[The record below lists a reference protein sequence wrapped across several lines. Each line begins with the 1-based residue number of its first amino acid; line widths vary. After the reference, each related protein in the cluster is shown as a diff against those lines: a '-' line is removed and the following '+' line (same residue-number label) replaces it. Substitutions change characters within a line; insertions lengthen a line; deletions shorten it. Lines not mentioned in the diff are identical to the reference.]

1 MGTMKNY
8 KQLIKELP
16 SRTVVF
22 AFGRFN
28 PPTTGHELLVQAVKV
43 LAAKRKA
50 DHVIYAS
57 RSQDAKKNPLTV
69 EKKVQYLRLM
79 FPKTNFMAAND
90 HVRTFI
96 EAAKQLNTSYKNIIM
111 VAGSDRV
118 PEFKRLL
125 QTYNGKEFHFDT
137 IEVISAGDRDPDAD
151 DASGMSASKMR
162 AIAIKGNYA
171 EFKRGLPSIVRD
183 IDGKRLMNDIRHGMG
198 LEPIKEQL
206 KLVKDNIREQYY
218 NGNIFNVGDIVE
230 SDGNQYTIAK
240 RGTNHL
246 LLKEASGKLTS
257 KWITDVTLVE
267 SAEMNEDLTDK
278 TLKTNDKIK
287 VARIIATML
296 GNEDAETSGS
306 PDVLVN
312 NALRKA
318 KNKALNPEAI
328 SIIGKMVALASEVGI
343 KVDHNNLPSKLKE
356 DAIDVA
362 KKQQMIATLT
372 AKQAKEKEKL
382 LHDQKKEKEDLRS
395 KGVNEDSPAVDKNS
409 KFNIAKSIMRP
420 ADYLKSLGMQKDDP
434 SDIAS
439 GPATKETESD
449 IDAIVG
455 DDSTP
460 DKAIMGLMHPHANF
474 ADVDHNLRRRK
485 VKYHLGEG
493 NGYDDNRTGFAKK
506 PREDDEGHAPTKFK
520 AKSTMDRPHTVHID
534 GKPWKKFSNGHQAH
548 AAAKTLT
555 AKGKKATAIAH
566 FKEHIEEARMTAA
579 MKLQKAFQREQEKVA
594 SERKAGEEL
603 LKKPVKEEAE
613 VIDESMTDSWKRVQ
627 SMDKGSVTGGKHEV
641 KKRLAYLNAV
651 HDHHKKFGNDTHKVK
666 KEIESINRSRI
677 AEETVECHDESED
690 TSANPMDAYNDQNE
704 IDVMTDADLEDIV
717 SSISDDDIVDDYDDS
732 ELALIDSETGE
743 ELPES
748 EEEKELDESSLM
760 EVLSRQERMKAKF
773 RMRKSAA
780 KRERATQLALKRHSS
795 NETINKRARRL
806 AIKAM
811 KKRMLRGRD
820 TSKISV
826 AEKERIERAIARR
839 KTVISRVA
847 MKLTSR
853 VRQVEKARLS
863 HGKFTAKPAGVS
875 F

>member
-16 SRTVVF
+16 ARSVVF

-57 RSQDAKKNPLTV
+57 RSQDSKKNPLTV
-69 EKKVQYLRLM
+69 DKKVQYLRLM
-79 FPKTNFMAAND
+79 FPKTNFLAAND
-90 HVRTFI
+90 HVRTFL
-96 EAAKQLNTSYKNIIM
+96 EAAKQLNSQYKNIIM

-137 IEVISAGDRDPDAD
+137 IEVISAGERDPDAD
-151 DASGMSASKMR
+151 DATGMSASKMR
-162 AIAIKGNYA
+162 AIAVKGNYT
-171 EFKRGLPSIVRD
+171 EFKRGLPSTVRD
-183 IDGKRLMNDIRHGMG
+183 IDGKRLMNDIRIGMG

-206 KLVKDNIREQYY
+206 NLVKDTIREQYY
-218 NGNIFNVGDIVE
+218 NGAIFNIGDIVE
-230 SDGNQYTIAK
+230 SDGTQYTIAK

-246 LLKEASGKLTS
+246 LLKEESGKLVS
-257 KWITDVTLVE
+257 KWITDVTIVE

-312 NALRKA
+312 NAFRKA
-318 KNKALNPEAI
+318 KTKALNPEAI
-328 SIIGKMVALASEVGI
+328 AIISKMVALASEVGI

-356 DAIDVA
+356 DAITSA
-362 KKQQMIATLT
+362 QKQKMLADLS
-372 AKQAKEKEKL
+372 AKQAADKAKL
-382 LHDQKKEKEDLRS
+382 FAAQKKEKEDAKK
-395 KGVNEDSPAVDKNS
+395 KGIDEDIPTVNKKPL
-409 KFNIAKSIMRP
+409 MRP
-420 ADYLKSLGMQKDDP
+420 ADFKRAIGAKVNDP
-434 SDIAS
+434 SDEAS
-439 GPATKETESD
+439 DDGKETESD
-449 IDAIVG
+449 MDAMVG
-455 DDSTP
+455 DDSTT
-460 DKAIMGLMHPHANF
+460 ASAVMGLMHPHAQF
-474 ADVDHNLRRRK
+474 ADIDHNLRRRK

-506 PREDDEGHAPTKFK
+506 KREDDEGHAKPKFK
-520 AKSTMDRPHTVHID
+520 AKSLMDRPHTVHID
-534 GKPWKKFSNGHQAH
+534 GKPWKKFDNGHQAH
-548 AAAKTLT
+548 AAAKTLQ
-555 AKGKKATAIAH
+555 AKGKKANAIAH

-613 VIDESMTDSWKRVQ
+613 VIDESMADSWKRVQ

-641 KKRLAYLNAV
+641 KKRLAYLSAV

-666 KEIESINRSRI
+666 KEIESINRSKI
-677 AEETVECHDESED
+677 AED
-690 TSANPMDAYNDQNE
+690 TSENPMDAYNDQNE
-704 IDVMTDADLEDIV
+704 IDVMTDADIDKIV
-717 SSISDDDIVDDYDDS
+717 AELSDDEIENEYCDDDMALVDSD
-732 ELALIDSETGE
+732 TGE
-743 ELPES
+743 EV
-748 EEEKELDESSLM
+748 EELEDFNEEALM
-760 EVLSRQERMKAKF
+760 EVLSKLERMKAKARF
-773 RMRKSAA
+773 ARTKGN
-780 KRERATQLALKRHSS
+780 RERKIQIALKKHSS
-795 NETINKRARRL
+795 NDVINKRARRL

-811 KKRMLRGRD
+811 KRRLLRGRD
-820 TSKISV
+820 INSMSV
-826 AEKERIERAIARR
+826 AEKERIERTLSKR
-839 KTVISRVA
+839 KAVIGRVA
-847 MKLTSR
+847 MKLTAR
-853 VRQVEKARLS
+853 VRATEKARLS
-863 HGKFTAKPAGVS
+863 HGKYTKPSGGVS

>member
-1 MGTMKNY
+1 
-8 KQLIKELP
+8 
-16 SRTVVF
+16 
-22 AFGRFN
+22 
-28 PPTTGHELLVQAVKV
+28 
-43 LAAKRKA
+43 
-50 DHVIYAS
+50 
-57 RSQDAKKNPLTV
+57 
-69 EKKVQYLRLM
+69 
-79 FPKTNFMAAND
+79 
-90 HVRTFI
+90 
-96 EAAKQLNTSYKNIIM
+96 
-111 VAGSDRV
+111 
-118 PEFKRLL
+118 
-125 QTYNGKEFHFDT
+125 
-137 IEVISAGDRDPDAD
+137 
-151 DASGMSASKMR
+151 
-162 AIAIKGNYA
+162 
-171 EFKRGLPSIVRD
+171 
-183 IDGKRLMNDIRHGMG
+183 
-198 LEPIKEQL
+198 
-206 KLVKDNIREQYY
+206 
-218 NGNIFNVGDIVE
+218 
-230 SDGNQYTIAK
+230 
-240 RGTNHL
+240 
-246 LLKEASGKLTS
+246 
-257 KWITDVTLVE
+257 
-267 SAEMNEDLTDK
+267 
-278 TLKTNDKIK
+278 
-287 VARIIATML
+287 
-296 GNEDAETSGS
+296 
-306 PDVLVN
+306 
-312 NALRKA
+312 
-318 KNKALNPEAI
+318 
-328 SIIGKMVALASEVGI
+328 
-343 KVDHNNLPSKLKE
+343 
-356 DAIDVA
+356 
-362 KKQQMIATLT
+362 
-372 AKQAKEKEKL
+372 
-382 LHDQKKEKEDLRS
+382 
-395 KGVNEDSPAVDKNS
+395 
-409 KFNIAKSIMRP
+409 
-420 ADYLKSLGMQKDDP
+420 
-434 SDIAS
+434 
-439 GPATKETESD
+439 
-449 IDAIVG
+449 
-455 DDSTP
+455 
-460 DKAIMGLMHPHANF
+460 
-474 ADVDHNLRRRK
+474 
-485 VKYHLGEG
+485 
-493 NGYDDNRTGFAKK
+493 
-506 PREDDEGHAPTKFK
+506 
-520 AKSTMDRPHTVHID
+520 MDRPHTVHID

-579 MKLQKAFQREQEKVA
+579 MKLQKAFQREQEKTA

-863 HGKFTAKPAGVS
+863 HGKFTAKQANVA

>member
-162 AIAIKGNYA
+162 AIAVKGNYA

-579 MKLQKAFQREQEKVA
+579 MKLQKAFQREQEKTA

-613 VIDESMTDSWKRVQ
+613 VIDEAMADSWKKVQ
-627 SMDKGSVTGGKHEV
+627 SMDKGSVLQGKEGA
-641 KKRLAYLNAV
+641 KKRLAYLQAV
-651 HDHHKKFGNDTHKVK
+651 HDHHKQFGNDTHKVK
-666 KEIESINRSRI
+666 KEIESINRSKI
-677 AEETVECHDESED
+677 AED
-690 TSANPMDAYNDQNE
+690 TSENPMDAFNDQNE
-704 IDVMTDADLEDIV
+704 IDVMTDADIDKIV
-717 SSISDDDIVDDYDDS
+717 AELSDEEIENEYCDDDMAV
-732 ELALIDSETGE
+732 IDSETGE
-743 ELPES
+743 EIND
-748 EEEKELDESSLM
+748 EEFKEEALM
-760 EVLSRQERMKAKF
+760 EVLSKLERMKAKARF
-773 RMRKSAA
+773 ARTKGN
-780 KRERATQLALKRHSS
+780 RERKIQIALKKHSS
-795 NETINKRARRL
+795 NDVINKRARRL

-811 KKRMLRGRD
+811 KRRLLRGRD
-820 TSKISV
+820 INSMSV
-826 AEKERIERAIARR
+826 AEKERIERTLSKR
-839 KTVISRVA
+839 KAVIGRIA

-853 VRQVEKARLS
+853 VRATEKARLS
-863 HGKFTAKPAGVS
+863 HGKYTKPSGGVS